1 MASEMDNKIYI
12 SLLQKHFENT
22 NRINF
27 KLRIHE
33 KKYILLV
40 YLWLSNLKN
49 YEENLCHLRQHTPKF
64 NQFSVIENY
73 C

>member
-27 KLRIHE
+27 KLRIH
-33 KKYILLV
+33 KKTHFTCVFVTI
-40 YLWLSNLKN
+40 KPEN

-64 NQFSVIENY
+64 Y
-73 C
+73 